1 MATRTSRAVF
11 GDITNAGDSVA
22 ALAGKKPLKSE
33 RKADDVDA
41 RDASNPQAVTEYV
54 NDMRAAASALYRLFF
69 AAAARAFLPRR
80 PSAFVDGVASTA
92 WAVAPQTADA
102 PGVEMGLD
110 ARVPLGVA
118 ATRTVPHSRRHAHR
132 YVHFREKE
140 LETSVSPTYM
150 RQQAHINEKMR
161 AILIDWLVEVHL
173 KFKLVPETLYLTV
186 NLIDRYLLGSPVER
200 SNLQLV
206 GVSALLLAS
215 KYEEIYPPEL
225 KDLVYITDKAYTQ
238 EQILGMEEKM
248 VKALKYKMTIASVRA
263 PRPQRFFFGWRR
275 RGREMTTPSTRREYR
290 RPDGVSTALRPPA
303 PTRAGPLLHDALPQ
317 GGPRGPAHG
326 LARLLRRG
334 AHAPGVLD
342 AQVPAL
348 DGRRVRRL
356 RRAQE
361 PGPQRVEPDAAPLR
375 AVRRERPARLP
386 QGHARRP
393 PLDEGL
399 ARGREEEVLV
409 GEVRHGR
416 DDAAQ
421 GPGLSRR
428 RLCVF

>member
-69 AAAARAFLPRR
+69 AAAARAVLPRR

-275 RGREMTTPSTRREYR
+275 RGREMTTPSTRPEYR
-290 RPDGVSTALRPPA
+290 RPDGVSTA
-303 PTRAGPLLHDALPQ
+303 RAHP
-317 GGPRGPAHG
+317 
-326 LARLLRRG
+326 
-334 AHAPGVLD
+334 
-342 AQVPAL
+342 
-348 DGRRVRRL
+348 L
-356 RRAQE
+356 RRAQVHCFMM
-361 PGPQRVEPDAAPLR
+361 RYLKA
-375 AVRRERPARLP
+375 
-386 QGHARRP
+386 GHADRRMVWLASYVAERMLQEYSMLKYLP
-393 PLDEGL
+393 SMVAACAVYVARKNLGRNAWSPTLLHYAQYAESDLHACLKDMHGVLHSTKGSLAAVKKKYSSEKYGTVATMPLK
-399 ARGREEEVLV
+399 VL
-409 GEVRHGR
+409 
-416 DDAAQ
+416 D
-421 GPGLSRR
+421 
-428 RLCVF
+428 

>member
-54 NDMRAAASALYRLFF
+54 NDMRAAASAFYRLFF
-69 AAAARAFLPRR
+69 AAAARAVSAPPPFGFRR
-80 PSAFVDGVASTA
+80 RSRVDGVGGGAA
-92 WAVAPQTADA
+92 TADLRQ
-102 PGVEMGLD
+102 VSRWDWIREERKRRRRDITL
-110 ARVPLGVA
+110 
-118 ATRTVPHSRRHAHR
+118 TRHHAHR

-248 VKALKYKMTIASVRA
+248 VKALKYKMTIASVHCFMMRYLKA
-263 PRPQRFFFGWRR
+263 GHADRR
-275 RGREMTTPSTRREYR
+275 MVWLASYVAERMLQEYSMLKYLPSMVAACAVYVARKNLGRNAWS
-290 RPDGVSTALRPPA
+290 
-303 PTRAGPLLHDALPQ
+303 PTLLDYAQYAESDL
-317 GGPRGPAHG
+317 
-326 LARLLRRG
+326 
-334 AHAPGVLD
+334 HACLKDMHGVLHSTKGSL
-342 AQVPAL
+342 AAVKKKYSSEKYGTVATMPLKVL
-348 DGRRVRRL
+348 D
-356 RRAQE
+356 
-361 PGPQRVEPDAAPLR
+361 
-375 AVRRERPARLP
+375 
-386 QGHARRP
+386 
-393 PLDEGL
+393 
-399 ARGREEEVLV
+399 
-409 GEVRHGR
+409 
-416 DDAAQ
+416 
-421 GPGLSRR
+421 
-428 RLCVF
+428 

>member
-1 MATRTSRAVF
+1 MLRGPECRRGAPEAPPPYPTGAPLGRETPCAAPERNRPRRPRRPPFCRLPPSSRT
-11 GDITNAGDSVA
+11 
-22 ALAGKKPLKSE
+22 ALAQGRARTRKAHPWRREPAERPWRHHQRSRSWLPAEPLKSE

-69 AAAARAFLPRR
+69 AAAARAVLPRR

-263 PRPQRFFFGWRR
+263 PRP
-275 RGREMTTPSTRREYR
+275 P
-290 RPDGVSTALRPPA
+290 
-303 PTRAGPLLHDALPQ
+303 
-317 GGPRGPAHG
+317 
-326 LARLLRRG
+326 
-334 AHAPGVLD
+334 
-342 AQVPAL
+342 
-348 DGRRVRRL
+348 
-356 RRAQE
+356 
-361 PGPQRVEPDAAPLR
+361 
-375 AVRRERPARLP
+375 
-386 QGHARRP
+386 
-393 PLDEGL
+393 
-399 ARGREEEVLV
+399 EVLFWV
-409 GEVRHGR
+409 
-416 DDAAQ
+416 AAA
-421 GPGLSRR
+421 RT
-428 RLCVF
+428 

>member
-1 MATRTSRAVF
+1 
-11 GDITNAGDSVA
+11 
-22 ALAGKKPLKSE
+22 
-33 RKADDVDA
+33 
-41 RDASNPQAVTEYV
+41 
-54 NDMRAAASALYRLFF
+54 
-69 AAAARAFLPRR
+69 
-80 PSAFVDGVASTA
+80 
-92 WAVAPQTADA
+92 
-102 PGVEMGLD
+102 
-110 ARVPLGVA
+110 
-118 ATRTVPHSRRHAHR
+118 
-132 YVHFREKE
+132 
-140 LETSVSPTYM
+140 
-150 RQQAHINEKMR
+150 MR

-248 VKALKYKMTIASVRA
+248 VKALKYKMTIASVHCFMMRYLKA
-263 PRPQRFFFGWRR
+263 GHADRR
-275 RGREMTTPSTRREYR
+275 MVWLASYVAERMLQEYSMLKYLPSMVAACAVYVARKNLGRN
-290 RPDGVSTALRPPA
+290 
-303 PTRAGPLLHDALPQ
+303 
-317 GGPRGPAHG
+317 
-326 LARLLRRG
+326 
-334 AHAPGVLD
+334 
-342 AQVPAL
+342 
-348 DGRRVRRL
+348 
-356 RRAQE
+356 
-361 PGPQRVEPDAAPLR
+361 VEPDAAPLR

>member
-54 NDMRAAASALYRLFF
+54 NDMRAAASVFYRLFF
-69 AAAARAFLPRR
+69 AAAAPAAVTLTRR
-80 PSAFVDGVASTA
+80 
-92 WAVAPQTADA
+92 
-102 PGVEMGLD
+102 
-110 ARVPLGVA
+110 RK
-118 ATRTVPHSRRHAHR
+118 HR

-263 PRPQRFFFGWRR
+263 PRPRFVFRWRR
-275 RGREMTTPSTRREYR
+275 RGREMTTPTRRVSSARHR
-290 RPDGVSTALRPPA
+290 RETSTALRPPA

>member
-54 NDMRAAASALYRLFF
+54 NDMRAAASAT
-69 AAAARAFLPRR
+69 AASCTGFSAA
-80 PSAFVDGVASTA
+80 
-92 WAVAPQTADA
+92 
-102 PGVEMGLD
+102 
-110 ARVPLGVA
+110 A
-118 ATRTVPHSRRHAHR
+118 ATRTPRHIAAHR

-275 RGREMTTPSTRREYR
+275 RGREMTTPSTRPEYR
-290 RPDGVSTALRPPA
+290 RPDGVSTA
-303 PTRAGPLLHDALPQ
+303 RAHP
-317 GGPRGPAHG
+317 
-326 LARLLRRG
+326 
-334 AHAPGVLD
+334 
-342 AQVPAL
+342 
-348 DGRRVRRL
+348 L
-356 RRAQE
+356 RRAQVHCFMM
-361 PGPQRVEPDAAPLR
+361 RYLKA
-375 AVRRERPARLP
+375 
-386 QGHARRP
+386 GHADRRMVWLASYVAERMLQEYSMLKYLP
-393 PLDEGL
+393 SMVAACAVYVARKNLGRNAWSPTLLHYAQYAESDLHACLKDMHGVLHSTKGSLAAVKKKYSSEKYGTVATMPLK
-399 ARGREEEVLV
+399 VL
-409 GEVRHGR
+409 
-416 DDAAQ
+416 D
-421 GPGLSRR
+421 
-428 RLCVF
+428 

>member
-1 MATRTSRAVF
+1 MTCAPPRPLFTGFSSPPRRA
-11 GDITNAGDSVA
+11 
-22 ALAGKKPLKSE
+22 
-33 RKADDVDA
+33 R
-41 RDASNPQAVTEYV
+41 
-54 NDMRAAASALYRLFF
+54 
-69 AAAARAFLPRR
+69 FLPRR
-80 PSAFVDGVASTA
+80 PSAFDDGVASTA
-92 WAVAPQTADA
+92 WAVAPETAAA
-102 PGVEMGLD
+102 PGVETGLD
-110 ARVPLGVA
+110 ARGA
-118 ATRTVPHSRRHAHR
+118 RTPSPRHHTHGHHARR

-263 PRPQRFFFGWRR
+263 PRPRFFFWRRR
-275 RGREMTTPSTRREYR
+275 RGREMTMPSTRPEFR
-290 RPDGVSTALRPPA
+290 RLDGAENGSRPPA
-303 PTRAGPLLHDALPQ
+303 TRRAGPLLHDALPQ

-326 LARLLRRG
+326 LARLLRGR

-386 QGHARRP
+386 LGHARRP

>member
-1 MATRTSRAVF
+1 LHKAAPSDEKSTPMATRTSRAVF

-54 NDMRAAASALYRLFF
+54 NDM
-69 AAAARAFLPRR
+69 
-80 PSAFVDGVASTA
+80 
-92 WAVAPQTADA
+92 
-102 PGVEMGLD
+102 
-110 ARVPLGVA
+110 
-118 ATRTVPHSRRHAHR
+118 

-215 KYEEIYPPEL
+215 KYEESYPPEL

-248 VKALKYKMTIASVRA
+248 VKALKYKMTIASVHCFMMRYLKA
-263 PRPQRFFFGWRR
+263 GHADRR
-275 RGREMTTPSTRREYR
+275 MVWLASYVAERMLQEYSMLKYLPSMVAACAVYVARKNLGRNAWS
-290 RPDGVSTALRPPA
+290 
-303 PTRAGPLLHDALPQ
+303 PTLLDYAQYAESDL
-317 GGPRGPAHG
+317 
-326 LARLLRRG
+326 
-334 AHAPGVLD
+334 HACLKDMHGVLHSTKGSL
-342 AQVPAL
+342 AAVKKKYSSEKYGTVATMPLKVL
-348 DGRRVRRL
+348 D
-356 RRAQE
+356 
-361 PGPQRVEPDAAPLR
+361 
-375 AVRRERPARLP
+375 
-386 QGHARRP
+386 
-393 PLDEGL
+393 
-399 ARGREEEVLV
+399 
-409 GEVRHGR
+409 
-416 DDAAQ
+416 
-421 GPGLSRR
+421 
-428 RLCVF
+428 

>member
-1 MATRTSRAVF
+1 MTCAPPRPLFTGFSSPPRRA
-11 GDITNAGDSVA
+11 
-22 ALAGKKPLKSE
+22 
-33 RKADDVDA
+33 R
-41 RDASNPQAVTEYV
+41 
-54 NDMRAAASALYRLFF
+54 
-69 AAAARAFLPRR
+69 FLPRR
-80 PSAFVDGVASTA
+80 PSAFDDGVASTA
-92 WAVAPQTADA
+92 WAVAPETAAA
-102 PGVEMGLD
+102 PGVETGLD
-110 ARVPLGVA
+110 ARGA
-118 ATRTVPHSRRHAHR
+118 RTPPSPRHHTHGHHARR

-275 RGREMTTPSTRREYR
+275 RGREMTTYR
-290 RPDGVSTALRPPA
+290 RPDGVSTA
-303 PTRAGPLLHDALPQ
+303 RAHP
-317 GGPRGPAHG
+317 
-326 LARLLRRG
+326 
-334 AHAPGVLD
+334 
-342 AQVPAL
+342 
-348 DGRRVRRL
+348 L
-356 RRAQE
+356 RRAQVHCFMM
-361 PGPQRVEPDAAPLR
+361 RYLKA
-375 AVRRERPARLP
+375 
-386 QGHARRP
+386 GHADRRMVWLASYVAERMLQEYSMLKYLP
-393 PLDEGL
+393 SMVAACAVYVARKNLGRNAWSPTLLHYAQYAESDLHACLKDMHGVLHSTKGSLAAVKKKYSSEKYGTVATMPLK
-399 ARGREEEVLV
+399 VL
-409 GEVRHGR
+409 
-416 DDAAQ
+416 D
-421 GPGLSRR
+421 
-428 RLCVF
+428 

>member
-54 NDMRAAASALYRLFF
+54 NDMRAAASAFYRLFF
-69 AAAARAFLPRR
+69 AAAARAVSASPPFGFRR
-80 PSAFVDGVASTA
+80 RSRVDGVGGGAADRRGARCRDVTRCESTT
-92 WAVAPQTADA
+92 WCRRAPH
-102 PGVEMGLD
+102 P
-110 ARVPLGVA
+110 
-118 ATRTVPHSRRHAHR
+118 RRRKHR

-248 VKALKYKMTIASVRA
+248 VKALKYKMTIASVHCFMMRYLKA
-263 PRPQRFFFGWRR
+263 GHADRR
-275 RGREMTTPSTRREYR
+275 MVWLASYVAERMLQEYSMLKYLPSMVAACAVYVARKNLGRNAWS
-290 RPDGVSTALRPPA
+290 
-303 PTRAGPLLHDALPQ
+303 PTLLHYAQYAESDL
-317 GGPRGPAHG
+317 
-326 LARLLRRG
+326 
-334 AHAPGVLD
+334 HACLKDMHGVLHSTKGSL
-342 AQVPAL
+342 AAVKKKYSSEKYGTVATMPLKVL
-348 DGRRVRRL
+348 D
-356 RRAQE
+356 
-361 PGPQRVEPDAAPLR
+361 
-375 AVRRERPARLP
+375 
-386 QGHARRP
+386 
-393 PLDEGL
+393 
-399 ARGREEEVLV
+399 
-409 GEVRHGR
+409 
-416 DDAAQ
+416 
-421 GPGLSRR
+421 
-428 RLCVF
+428 

>member
-54 NDMRAAASALYRLFF
+54 NDMRAAASAFYRLFF
-69 AAAARAFLPRR
+69 AAAARAVLPRR

-248 VKALKYKMTIASVRA
+248 VKALKYKMTIASVHCFMMRYLKA
-263 PRPQRFFFGWRR
+263 GHADRR
-275 RGREMTTPSTRREYR
+275 MVWLASYVAERMLQEYSMLKYLPSMVAACAVYVARKNLGRNAWS
-290 RPDGVSTALRPPA
+290 
-303 PTRAGPLLHDALPQ
+303 PTLLHYAQYAESDL
-317 GGPRGPAHG
+317 
-326 LARLLRRG
+326 
-334 AHAPGVLD
+334 HACLKDMHGVLHSTKGSL
-342 AQVPAL
+342 AAVKKKYSSEKYGTVATMPLKVL
-348 DGRRVRRL
+348 D
-356 RRAQE
+356 
-361 PGPQRVEPDAAPLR
+361 
-375 AVRRERPARLP
+375 
-386 QGHARRP
+386 
-393 PLDEGL
+393 
-399 ARGREEEVLV
+399 
-409 GEVRHGR
+409 
-416 DDAAQ
+416 
-421 GPGLSRR
+421 
-428 RLCVF
+428 

>member
-54 NDMRAAASALYRLFF
+54 NDMRAAASVFYRLFF
-69 AAAARAFLPRR
+69 AAAAPAAVTLTRR
-80 PSAFVDGVASTA
+80 
-92 WAVAPQTADA
+92 
-102 PGVEMGLD
+102 
-110 ARVPLGVA
+110 RK
-118 ATRTVPHSRRHAHR
+118 HR

-248 VKALKYKMTIASVRA
+248 VKALKYKMTIASVHCFMMRYLKA
-263 PRPQRFFFGWRR
+263 GHADRR
-275 RGREMTTPSTRREYR
+275 MVWLASYVAERMLQEYSMLKYLPSMVAACAVYVARKNLGRNAWS
-290 RPDGVSTALRPPA
+290 
-303 PTRAGPLLHDALPQ
+303 PTLLHYAQYAESDL
-317 GGPRGPAHG
+317 
-326 LARLLRRG
+326 
-334 AHAPGVLD
+334 HACLKDMHGVLHSTKGSL
-342 AQVPAL
+342 AAVKKKYSSEKYGTVATMPLKVL
-348 DGRRVRRL
+348 D
-356 RRAQE
+356 
-361 PGPQRVEPDAAPLR
+361 
-375 AVRRERPARLP
+375 
-386 QGHARRP
+386 
-393 PLDEGL
+393 
-399 ARGREEEVLV
+399 
-409 GEVRHGR
+409 
-416 DDAAQ
+416 
-421 GPGLSRR
+421 
-428 RLCVF
+428 

>member
-1 MATRTSRAVF
+1 LHKAAPSDEKSTPMATRTSRAVF

-54 NDMRAAASALYRLFF
+54 NDM
-69 AAAARAFLPRR
+69 
-80 PSAFVDGVASTA
+80 
-92 WAVAPQTADA
+92 
-102 PGVEMGLD
+102 
-110 ARVPLGVA
+110 
-118 ATRTVPHSRRHAHR
+118 

-248 VKALKYKMTIASVRA
+248 VKALKYKMTIASVHCFMMRYLKA
-263 PRPQRFFFGWRR
+263 GHADRR
-275 RGREMTTPSTRREYR
+275 MVWLASYVAERMLQEYSMLKYLPSMVAACAVYVARKNLGRNAWS
-290 RPDGVSTALRPPA
+290 
-303 PTRAGPLLHDALPQ
+303 PTLLHYAQYAESDL
-317 GGPRGPAHG
+317 
-326 LARLLRRG
+326 
-334 AHAPGVLD
+334 HACLKDMHGVLHSTKGSL
-342 AQVPAL
+342 AAVKKKYSSEKYGTVATMPLKVL
-348 DGRRVRRL
+348 D
-356 RRAQE
+356 
-361 PGPQRVEPDAAPLR
+361 
-375 AVRRERPARLP
+375 
-386 QGHARRP
+386 
-393 PLDEGL
+393 
-399 ARGREEEVLV
+399 
-409 GEVRHGR
+409 
-416 DDAAQ
+416 
-421 GPGLSRR
+421 
-428 RLCVF
+428 